1 MPVSPKQTKKNT
13 LKRRCGKVSILL
25 FVVAF
30 ALSSGF
36 FVVPEVSAATGVN
49 KQINFQ
55 GKVVNTDG
63 TNVTNG
69 DYDFVFKIYSVDTG
83 GTEIWTETRTGGNQV
98 TVTDGIFQVN
108 LGSVTA
114 LPGSVDFNTDNIY
127 LGIEFNSD
135 GEMSPR
141 VRFTAAPYAMNA
153 DKVHGLTVTDTTGT
167 LTIPNGETISFGGS
181 FTTTA
186 SNDLTLTTSGATS
199 VTLPTTGTLATLAG
213 TEEFT
218 NKTIGSTGLIFSGA
232 TTDITTA
239 SGESLVIV
247 AAGAG
252 TIDIQDATTVDS
264 LTTDTGG
271 ISIASG
277 QSYTGAG
284 AVTLSSATAS
294 DLTINSGTTGTI
306 YIGTDV
312 SAETINI
319 GNTGAAVK
327 TIAIG
332 NNSQA
337 NTITIGDASATSVS
351 ITDNNWSIGTGGA
364 ASFTSITSSGAI
376 AANGGITFD
385 NATDT
390 VGAFTGAGTINMN
403 ANILENIGNT
413 GTDFIASTGA
423 LTLAGVLTANGGIT
437 LAGSQSFTASALSY
451 IDLGSITHSTTAVQ
465 GVRLP
470 QAASAS
476 PSSPSSGE
484 GYLAWD
490 SSGNQLIV
498 YNGSSWGTVG
508 GGSQTPWTSD
518 ISAAGYDLGSLS
530 NLGFQETTG
539 APTGTDVGFYR
550 DNTGDLT
557 GNVLTGKTFNLAVNG
572 TDEYNFSSSALAMN
586 SNNITGLGTN
596 LTATGALTIATGTA
610 TALTLDSG
618 TTGTI
623 SIGSDSSAETIN
635 FGTGVAVKTIV
646 IGNSTDDSFTL
657 NSSGLNVTSGGALTG
672 VASIDT
678 ISVSSTALT
687 FAGVGTLAS
696 GGSSGL
702 TIDSASGVV
711 AVATGDY
718 LSLSHSGVSGAA
730 AGYIWY
736 DSSDNKFKINESGTT
751 KILCN
756 TTDAGCGGGSSDL
769 QTTYGNDAD
778 GSNVTISLTAADD
791 GLIITNPS
799 SGGNDLSSFT
809 LQVSQQHTTAAIAAL
824 DISQSSNAANAV
836 NITANSIDTETGLS
850 ITTNGLTSGK
860 GLSVASSTT
869 TFTGDLAGITLS
881 GSDAS
886 NTGNVFAV
894 SNTGSL
900 NTNTSFF
907 VNHEATG
914 TNNLA
919 VRVNDVASD
928 TTPFVIDGTGKVG
941 VGTTTP
947 ARAMDI
953 FESASAPQLRL
964 SKDLTNYSEMTVD
977 SAGDLQLAATGTD
990 IRALSENL
998 WVCDNDAC
1006 PALTLTG
1013 DGNIFVENVIKFG
1026 NGVYLKNDSATELS
1040 VYDNDDN
1047 TMLIFDEQ

>member
-13 LKRRCGKVSILL
+13 LKRRCEKVSILL
-25 FVVAF
+25 FAAAF
-30 ALSSGF
+30 ALSAGF
-36 FVVPEVSAATGVN
+36 FIVPEVSAATGVN

-69 DYDFVFKIYSVDTG
+69 DYDFVFNIYSVDSG
-83 GTEIWTETRTGGNQV
+83 GTAIWTETRTGGNQV

-153 DKVHGLTVTDTTGT
+153 DRVHGLTVTDTTGT

-218 NKTIGSTGLIFSGA
+218 NKTIGSTGLTFSGA
-232 TTDITTA
+232 VTDITTA

-252 TIDIQDATTVDS
+252 TVDIQDATTVDS
-264 LTTDTGG
+264 LTADTGG
-271 ISIASG
+271 ISIAAG

-306 YIGTDV
+306 SIGSDG

-319 GNTGAAVK
+319 
-327 TIAIG
+327 
-332 NNSQA
+332 
-337 NTITIGDASATSVS
+337 
-351 ITDNNWSIGTGGA
+351 
-364 ASFTSITSSGAI
+364 
-376 AANGGITFD
+376 
-385 NATDT
+385 
-390 VGAFTGAGTINMN
+390 
-403 ANILENIGNT
+403 
-413 GTDFIASTGA
+413 
-423 LTLAGVLTANGGIT
+423 
-437 LAGSQSFTASALSY
+437 
-451 IDLGSITHSTTAVQ
+451 
-465 GVRLP
+465 
-470 QAASAS
+470 
-476 PSSPSSGE
+476 
-484 GYLAWD
+484 
-490 SSGNQLIV
+490 
-498 YNGSSWGTVG
+498 
-508 GGSQTPWTSD
+508 
-518 ISAAGYDLGSLS
+518 
-530 NLGFQETTG
+530 
-539 APTGTDVGFYR
+539 
-550 DNTGDLT
+550 
-557 GNVLTGKTFNLAVNG
+557 
-572 TDEYNFSSSALAMN
+572 
-586 SNNITGLGTN
+586 
-596 LTATGALTIATGTA
+596 
-610 TALTLDSG
+610 
-618 TTGTI
+618 
-623 SIGSDSSAETIN
+623 
-635 FGTGVAVKTIV
+635 GTGVAVKTIV

-657 NSSGLNVTSGGALTG
+657 NSSGLNVTSGGILTG

-711 AVATGDY
+711 SVATGDY
-718 LSLSHSGVSGAA
+718 LALSHSGVSGAA

-736 DSSDNKFKINESGTT
+736 DSSDNKFKINENGTT

-756 TTDAGCGGGSSDL
+756 TTDGGCGGGSSDL

-791 GLIITNPS
+791 GLIITNPTS
-799 SGGNDLSSFT
+799 SGNDLSSFT
-809 LQVSQQHTTAAIAAL
+809 MQISQQNTTAAIKVL
-824 DISQSSNAANAV
+824 DLVQSSNAANAV
-836 NITANSIDTETGLS
+836 DITANSIDTETGLS
-850 ITTNGLTSGK
+850 ITANSLASGK
-860 GLSVASSTT
+860 GITVASSSTV
-869 TFTGDLAGITLS
+869 FTGDLAGITLS
-881 GSDAS
+881 GSSVS
-886 NTGNVFAV
+886 NTGNVFSVA
-894 SNTGSL
+894 NTGTANANVSL
-900 NTNTSFF
+900 F
-907 VNHEATG
+907 VDHRATG

-919 VRVNDVASD
+919 VRINDESGD

-941 VGTTTP
+941 IGTTAP
-947 ARAMDI
+947 SRAMDI
-953 FESASAPQLRL
+953 VESASAPQLRL
-964 SKDLTNYSEMTVD
+964 SKDLTYYSEMTVD
-977 SAGDLQLAATGTD
+977 SVGDLQISATGTD
-990 IRALSENL
+990 IRALSENI

-1013 DGNIFVENVIKFG
+1013 DGNIFIENVLKFG
-1026 NGVYLKNDSATELS
+1026 NGVYLKNDSLTEIS

-1047 TMLIFDEQ
+1047 AMLIFDEQ